1 MTVRTRCA
9 ATAASLLWLATA
21 APGAA
26 GQGGDAPTASKY
38 REMPWHLVD
47 LYWDLAEDAPFESY
61 SVDVTLAANVPESV
75 NLYVAPIGLGRL
87 SGTQFYGG
95 LQTQAD
101 GYTKSDQQLRK
112 IGRGMLFSMWGER
125 GLDAIRPADGGY
137 CQSSGHEGDFVSV
150 RRPFEWTAGTY
161 TYRLVSMDCE
171 ESGGEARTWVG
182 AFLHVH
188 ATDENIFIGALRFP
202 GEDLVLAKNNLAS
215 FVEAY
220 GRAIPVERIPR
231 VDVTLGNLRVNGQ
244 PANVS
249 AVTAVYPEGV
259 PDYADAVR
267 DGGSVVVTLGQP
279 VEDRVQRTVPLP
291 ALPAEGS

>member
-1 MTVRTRCA
+1 
-9 ATAASLLWLATA
+9 
-21 APGAA
+21 
-26 GQGGDAPTASKY
+26 
-38 REMPWHLVD
+38 
-47 LYWDLAEDAPFESY
+47 
-61 SVDVTLAANVPESV
+61 
-75 NLYVAPIGLGRL
+75 
-87 SGTQFYGG
+87 
-95 LQTQAD
+95 
-101 GYTKSDQQLRK
+101 
-112 IGRGMLFSMWGER
+112 
-125 GLDAIRPADGGY
+125 
-137 CQSSGHEGDFVSV
+137 
-150 RRPFEWTAGTY
+150 
-161 TYRLVSMDCE
+161 MDCE